1 MILAVS
7 WQCVTN
13 RSVMATDVG
22 ALADDVVAAVKGVD
36 MEQRALVAERLG
48 RYFAERLH
56 AAEQAWMRPGSASL
70 PVAVVTPTSDTAG
83 TTRATATGFAVVDG
97 QRVRVPLVS
106 TDGGAWRLDHALMER
121 TLAGSGE

>member
-1 MILAVS
+1 MMS
-7 WQCVTN
+7 
-13 RSVMATDVG
+13 TDVG
-22 ALADDVVAAVKGVD
+22 ALADDVVAAVKGAD

-56 AAEQAWMRPGSASL
+56 AAEQAWMRPGSSSL

-83 TTRATATGFAVVDG
+83 TRATATGFAVVDG